1 MKFCKEDILTVNRC
15 PGIYALHNIVNNK
28 YYIGR
33 AKILRSRLLAH
44 RRHVLTENTKYPI
57 YKAILKYGLD
67 NFELLILEEY
77 KADDPNIEQILDDAE
92 KFYIK
97 KFNSYGSTGYNQTYG
112 GDAGITGYK
121 FTDEQ
126 RKHSIEVAKTMAY
139 DGRYTIYVYDIT
151 DKTIKTYLNFPDFNT
166 ATGLNIT
173 GGQIRNLLIKSKY
186 IISRTLQELN
196 IKIEK
201 YNNIIKNNI
210 QYEYGG
216 GSKLL
221 PDKDEFI
228 KDCNSTMMIKEICEK
243 YNISRPLYHR
253 WKNKFGI
260 K

>member
-33 AKILRSRLLAH
+33 AKILRKRLQAH
-44 RRHVLTENTKYPI
+44 MLQVLKENTKYPI

-97 KFNSYGSTGYNQTYG
+97 KYNSYGAIGYNQTYG

-126 RKHSIEVAKTMAY
+126 RKHQADTSKQLAI
-139 DGRYTIYVYDIT
+139 DGRYTIYVYNINDESIT
-151 DKTIKTYLNFPDFNT
+151 TYPNLNVFNNIKNLHLAKSCIQNLLIRKTYLIARSMEKLQDKID
-166 ATGLNIT
+166 LYNIT
-173 GGQIRNLLIKSKY
+173 
-186 IISRTLQELN
+186 
-196 IKIEK
+196 
-201 YNNIIKNNI
+201 YNNKDNWCNG
-210 QYEYGG
+210 Y
-216 GSKLL
+216 SKSL

-228 KDCNSTMMIKEICEK
+228 KDCNSVLMVKEICEK
-243 YNISRPLYHR
+243 YNISRPLYHK
-253 WKNKFGI
+253 WKKKFGI